1 LEAIGPLVLAWAL
14 GVLVPASARGESPKV
29 CAEAY
34 EKAQEERKAGRI
46 TAAIENLTK
55 CAARDCPSFVSKDCI
70 QWLTDAQLA
79 QPSVVFS
86 VRRDGVE
93 LTAVEIAMD
102 GHLLTN
108 AIDGKA
114 LALDPGP
121 HVFTFRAVDGPSS
134 EKSFII
140 REGERNRIIEI
151 DLLTRP
157 RGRESAAQPLA
168 PMNGPRPGELPAA
181 TPTRS
186 WLPYGFLGMGV
197 LGVTGFT
204 VFGLWGHSQESDLET
219 SCAPFCRSSQ
229 VNEVRTKYIVADAC
243 LAVGLVS
250 LGVATYYFLHG
261 RDVPA
266 SSTASL
272 LPTVS
277 HRNGVIDVALR
288 F

>member
-1 LEAIGPLVLAWAL
+1 VFLAWAL
-14 GVLVPASARGESPKV
+14 GLLVPASARGESPKV

-34 EKAQEERKAGRI
+34 ERAQEERKAGHI

-102 GHLLTN
+102 GHLLTRS
-108 AIDGKA
+108 IDGKA

-121 HVFTFRAVDGPSS
+121 HVFTFRAVDGGSS

-140 REGERNRIIEI
+140 RQGERNRIIEI
-151 DLLTRP
+151 DLLATP
-157 RGRESAAQPLA
+157 PVLA
-168 PMNGPRPGELPAA
+168 PAAHPLVPLSGPKHVELPAA

-186 WLPYGFLGMGV
+186 WLPYGFAGLGV

-204 VFGLWGHSQESDLET
+204 VFGLWGHSQESDLEK

-229 VNEVRTKYIVADAC
+229 VDEVRTKYIVADAC

-250 LGVATYYFLHG
+250 LGVATYYFLRD

-266 SSTASL
+266 TSTATL
-272 LPTVS
+272 VPNLT
-277 HRNGVIDVALR
+277 HRNGVVDIALR